1 MTIQL
6 QFSVQTLSFIFVF
19 MFISTQEKPLD
30 KDAELPQ
37 VIISLRYS
45 SKIYCNSLKMTVGG
59 GPHFSRV
66 FPLVGHVHNV
76 EILFVSRKRRL
87 KKRALM

>member
-1 MTIQL
+1 MTIQCSNSL
-6 QFSVQTLSFIFVF
+6 VYFVF

-30 KDAELPQ
+30 KDAELSQ
-37 VIISLRYS
+37 VMYFSRYS
-45 SKIYCNSLKMTVGG
+45 SKIYCNSLKMTVWGG
-59 GPHFSRV
+59 GAPHLSRV